1 MMANLNLALILGH
14 PLFYRKYRV
23 IFVRFV
29 LNLEKRIFLSPIQFS
44 IVQETISGRMDP
56 LMVGKTIVLYDFP
69 GIKVKIV
76 SIDIARYLVFDI
88 SRRSDKIRG

>member
-44 IVQETISGRMDP
+44 IVQETINGRMDP
-56 LMVGKTIVLYDFP
+56 LMVKLEYRFIRFSAD
-69 GIKVKIV
+69 KSKNC
-76 SIDIARYLVFDI
+76 ID
-88 SRRSDKIRG
+88 

>member
-1 MMANLNLALILGH
+1 
-14 PLFYRKYRV
+14 
-23 IFVRFV
+23 
-29 LNLEKRIFLSPIQFS
+29 
-44 IVQETISGRMDP
+44 MDP